1 MSQPLQRYLGSG
13 DALAKL
19 QDHAAR
25 LRRLQGAFARIL
37 PPLLASSCQVGN
49 FKDGVLVVFAQGNAV
64 AVKLK
69 QMTPS
74 LITRLTDSGHPLT
87 AIQVRVAVH
96 RAPPHRPAPQNRSI
110 SENGRRSLE
119 LLAASLPADAPLR
132 AALERLSR
140 RSRQDSA

>member
-13 DALAKL
+13 DALARL
-19 QDHAAR
+19 HDHAAR
-25 LRRLQGAFARIL
+25 LRRLQDAFARAL
-37 PPLLASSCQVGN
+37 PPLLAASCQVGN

-69 QMTPS
+69 QMAPS
-74 LITRLTDSGHPLT
+74 LTARLIEAGHPLT

-96 RAPPHRPAPQNRSI
+96 RPPPQRPPPQARTI
-110 SENGRRSLE
+110 PEDGRRSLE
-119 LLAASLPADAPLR
+119 ALAASLPADAPLR

-140 RSRQDSA
+140 RSR